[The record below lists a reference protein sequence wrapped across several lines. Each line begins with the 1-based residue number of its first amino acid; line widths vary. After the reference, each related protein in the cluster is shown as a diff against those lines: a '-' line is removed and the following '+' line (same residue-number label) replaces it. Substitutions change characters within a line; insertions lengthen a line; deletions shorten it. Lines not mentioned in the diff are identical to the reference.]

1 VDEREAGGYSVAY
14 SRDNVEFPVYALAA
28 IAAILVAMA
37 FITGR
42 AWWLA
47 FGTAA
52 AGLTYYNLPLLDTT
66 RPTIGANQY
75 GVFIQALGLIRWRAI
90 ERIELV
96 PTHMRTMT
104 FHELQIVLGTPLASA
119 LVADWRRQPFHRSLM
134 RLPWRMRGH
143 NVVRINVEP
152 FDQPPEAIHRTLVRM
167 SRYYSS

>member
-28 IAAILVAMA
+28 VAAILTAAA
-37 FITGR
+37 FITGE
-42 AWWLA
+42 ALWLA
-47 FGTAA
+47 LGTAA
-52 AGLTYYNLPLLDTT
+52 AGLTYYNLPLIET

-90 ERIELV
+90 DRIELV
-96 PTHMRTMT
+96 PIHERATT
-104 FHELQIVLGTPLASA
+104 FHELRIVLGAPLANA

-134 RLPWRMRGH
+134 RPPWRMRGN

-152 FDQPPEAIHRTLVRM
+152 FDQPPDAIHETLVRM
-167 SRYYSS
+167 YDYYRS